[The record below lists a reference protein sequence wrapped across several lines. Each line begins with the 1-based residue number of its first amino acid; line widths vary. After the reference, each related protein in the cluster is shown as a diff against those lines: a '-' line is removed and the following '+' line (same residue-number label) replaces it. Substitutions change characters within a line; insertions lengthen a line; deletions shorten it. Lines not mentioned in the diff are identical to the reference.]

1 MRLKQNNSV
10 DLDLSSQS
18 TPILKLLRSE
28 SRHGL
33 GRARS
38 MQGWALGAHGLPSR
52 GRRAVLATTDS
63 RACCRTDGPGPLEGS
78 TRPAARAAPAAPRSS
93 PQQPCR
99 SGCSGSVP
107 FTEKRTI
114 TGISPG
120 STTIHPQKR
129 EGALYIYIKRQG
141 FFPLLFFPPNPAFNQ
156 KNKA

>member
-1 MRLKQNNSV
+1 
-10 DLDLSSQS
+10 
-18 TPILKLLRSE
+18 
-28 SRHGL
+28 
-33 GRARS
+33 

-52 GRRAVLATTDS
+52 GHRAVLATTGS

-78 TRPAARAAPAAPRSS
+78 TRPAAGAAPAAPRSS

-129 EGALYIYIKRQG
+129 EGAFYIYIKKRQG
-141 FFPLLFFPPNPAFNQ
+141 FFPLLFFPPTQHSIKRTKPDILFADLASI
-156 KNKA
+156 KAISIIRASSPKLGK